1 MSTEPTPTPPVET
14 VEDNYEEDDL
24 EKLQAEIAKMEE
36 EAARIAK
43 ETENLGKKKLNSTQ
57 SSLPSSTSNLSGE
70 KDKVLSA
77 SNADAE
83 GGSDEADAE
92 AKRDGLSI
100 YVGQVDYEST
110 PEELLAHFEP
120 CGTVERV
127 TIVCDKFTG
136 RPKGFAYLEFQ
147 TEEAVENA
155 MKLEGSTFRERTLK
169 VTHKRVND
177 PNFYYQTAGGGRGGR
192 GFGGGRGG
200 GRGGRSGGF
209 RGGGRGGG
217 RGRGGY
223 RGGGF
228 GGRYR
233 QYPY

>member
-92 AKRDGLSI
+92 AKRDG
-100 YVGQVDYEST
+100 
-110 PEELLAHFEP
+110 
-120 CGTVERV
+120 
-127 TIVCDKFTG
+127 
-136 RPKGFAYLEFQ
+136 
-147 TEEAVENA
+147 
-155 MKLEGSTFRERTLK
+155 
-169 VTHKRVND
+169 
-177 PNFYYQTAGGGRGGR
+177 
-192 GFGGGRGG
+192 
-200 GRGGRSGGF
+200 
-209 RGGGRGGG
+209 
-217 RGRGGY
+217 
-223 RGGGF
+223 
-228 GGRYR
+228 
-233 QYPY
+233 